1 MTDTSTAIRDESAD
15 IIRAEIVRNALAS
28 AAQEMNET
36 LVRSAYNPLIFDVK
50 DFGVGVM
57 SADGDLWADAPGLP
71 VFTGVLPAS
80 VKSGL
85 AKFGQSGFSD
95 GDVLI
100 ANSPYMNGTHISD
113 TAIYM
118 PVFFEGKLIAFTGSM
133 AHWADIGGMS
143 PGGWTVNS
151 TDIYQEG
158 VRFTHPRLYLG
169 GEPNRDMLD
178 LIEANVRVSNIVMGD
193 VHAQIATCRTG
204 AERIISL
211 CRRYGADEVIRLM
224 AYVVGQ
230 TEQAL
235 RNEISKLADGTYMSS
250 VRLDFSGVDR
260 DEIPL
265 IAVTTKIE
273 GDRILVSFE
282 GTSGM
287 SSGPVNCGAEA
298 TAATIAETLKGVLD
312 PLGTANQAHLSIA
325 DITWPTTPT
334 MLNPVEPAPCD
345 SYGYALTALIEVM
358 QLSFADIAPD
368 RVRAGSYQMVSTY
381 IMSTR
386 ANSENAYLLA
396 EPVQGCHGAF
406 PGRDGANMMF
416 TGDGDASNTPIEVL
430 EIRYPVLCEQFSLD
444 EDSAGA
450 GEFRGGMG
458 VRRDMRVLQKNT
470 MIKTALENTVDPIS
484 RGAQGGGA
492 GGSSH
497 VIMRY
502 PDGTVDHQSERL
514 SDTPVPVGFVLGTR
528 TGGGGG
534 FGNPFRRDPVHVAR
548 DVRDEYV
555 TPEDARSV
563 YGVEVVPGELAG
575 IWLVD
580 EEKTRSLR
588 GSRAL

>member
-1 MTDTSTAIRDESAD
+1 
-15 IIRAEIVRNALAS
+15 
-28 AAQEMNET
+28 
-36 LVRSAYNPLIFDVK
+36 
-50 DFGVGVM
+50 
-57 SADGDLWADAPGLP
+57 
-71 VFTGVLPAS
+71 
-80 VKSGL
+80 
-85 AKFGQSGFSD
+85 
-95 GDVLI
+95 
-100 ANSPYMNGTHISD
+100 
-113 TAIYM
+113 
-118 PVFFEGKLIAFTGSM
+118 
-133 AHWADIGGMS
+133 
-143 PGGWTVNS
+143 
-151 TDIYQEG
+151 
-158 VRFTHPRLYLG
+158 
-169 GEPNRDMLD
+169 
-178 LIEANVRVSNIVMGD
+178 
-193 VHAQIATCRTG
+193 
-204 AERIISL
+204 
-211 CRRYGADEVIRLM
+211 
-224 AYVVGQ
+224 
-230 TEQAL
+230 
-235 RNEISKLADGTYMSS
+235 
-250 VRLDFSGVDR
+250 
-260 DEIPL
+260 
-265 IAVTTKIE
+265 
-273 GDRILVSFE
+273 
-282 GTSGM
+282 
-287 SSGPVNCGAEA
+287 
-298 TAATIAETLKGVLD
+298 
-312 PLGTANQAHLSIA
+312 
-325 DITWPTTPT
+325 

-396 EPVQGCHGAF
+396 EPVQGGHGAF